1 MTENKSAR
9 QIYMEN
15 KGKVHEASEFI
26 EAFDENVVVC
36 FALKRERHVTAKSEL
51 LGNIWKIA
59 PEAIIT
65 DKCDLCV
72 MFSEPN
78 AYVKQ
83 FLLIFKNTGSA
94 EINAAL
100 DLIAESEVI
109 EHAYLAYPKKTR
121 KSCIK
126 LDITK
131 TTFVVRKMNLLLDGN
146 NLMITVR
153 HLSQVNRKAK
163 ETSET

>member
-1 MTENKSAR
+1 MTENKTAR

-36 FALKRERHVTAKSEL
+36 FALKRERHVTAKSKL

-83 FLLIFKNTGSA
+83 FLVIFKNTGRD

-153 HLSQVNRKAK
+153 HLSPADHEKKDN
-163 ETSET
+163 SEE

>member
-1 MTENKSAR
+1 MSEERK
-9 QIYMEN
+9 IYMEKKN
-15 KGKVHEASEFI
+15 EVHETSEFI

-51 LGNIWKIA
+51 LGNVWEIA

-72 MFSEPN
+72 MSSEPT

-83 FLLIFKNTGSA
+83 FLLIFKNTDSA

-131 TTFVVRKMNLLLDGN
+131 TTFVVRKMNILLDGN

-153 HLSQVNRKAK
+153 HLSQADHDTRKEAEAK
-163 ETSET
+163 

>member
-1 MTENKSAR
+1 MTENKTAR

-15 KGKVHEASEFI
+15 KDKVHEASEFI

-36 FALKRERHVTAKSEL
+36 FALKRERHVTAKSKL
-51 LGNIWKIA
+51 LGSLWKIA

-65 DKCDLCV
+65 NKCDLCV
-72 MFSEPN
+72 MSLEPS

-83 FLLIFKNTGSA
+83 FLLIFKNTGRA

-100 DLIAESEVI
+100 DLIAESEAI

-131 TTFVVRKMNLLLDGN
+131 TTFVVRKMNILLDGT

-153 HLSQVNRKAK
+153 HLSQADLEEK
-163 ETSET
+163 